1 MNKKMEKNYY
11 NAPTVKVVSF
21 KVEVGIQT
29 SQEVNMGIR
38 SRDQIINPEPDPWP
52 GITDGTENMGIRSL

>member
-1 MNKKMEKNYY
+1 MEKNYY

-29 SQEVNMGIR
+29 SVGSGSEPQELGME
-38 SRDQIINPEPDPWP
+38 DLQIQRNWYES
-52 GITDGTENMGIRSL
+52 E

>member
-1 MNKKMEKNYY
+1 MEKNYY

-21 KVEVGIQT
+21 KVESGFLG
-29 SQEVNMGIR
+29 SQDVNMGIR
-38 SRDQIINPEPDPWP
+38 SSDQLINPEPDPWP

>member
-1 MNKKMEKNYY
+1 MEKNYY

-29 SQEVNMGIR
+29 SQDMNIG
-38 SRDQIINPEPDPWP
+38 QIIIPDPP
-52 GITDGTENMGIRSL
+52 AVDPDITEGTENMGIRSL